1 MGRKFT
7 RLSLGGVR
15 DEAEIRGHRR
25 TYVGAMPGRIVQSI
39 RRAGSNNPVFMLD
52 EVDKIGKDF
61 RGDPSSALLEVL
73 DPEQNFSFSD
83 NYLDL
88 PMDLRNVMFITTANL
103 LDPIPG
109 PLRDRME
116 VIQLSSY
123 TLREKVEIGRRH
135 IWPKQLTEHGL
146 TRKQCKIEKRALG
159 FLIDSYT
166 REAGVRNMEREIAS
180 VIRKVTRK
188 VAEGEKG
195 PFRIDKKAVA
205 EFLGNPKFKPM
216 SQLRRS
222 RVGSAQGLAWTSV
235 GGEMLVVECSRM
247 TGKGALTLT
256 GHLGE
261 VMQESAR
268 AALTYVRSH
277 SSRLGI
283 QDLDFSTMDLH
294 IHVPAGAVPKD
305 GPSAGVTILVSM
317 VSLLTDRPVPREL
330 AMTGEITL
338 HGDVLPVGGLKEKI
352 LAAHRYGL
360 KQILLPEDNRD
371 ALSDVPE
378 EVVKTL
384 NFLFFSDIGK
394 VLEVV
399 FGEPLKRPKRKG
411 GSSRRK

>member
-1 MGRKFT
+1 
-7 RLSLGGVR
+7 
-15 DEAEIRGHRR
+15 
-25 TYVGAMPGRIVQSI
+25 MPGRIVQSI

-135 IWPKQLTEHGL
+135 LWPKQIEEHGL
-146 TRKQCKIEKRALG
+146 KRKQCRIEKRALAY
-159 FLIDSYT
+159 LIEHYT
-166 REAGVRNMEREIAS
+166 REAGVRNMERELAS

-188 VAEGEKG
+188 VAEGEQG
-195 PFRIDKKAVA
+195 PFRINRKMVG
-205 EFLGNPKFKPM
+205 ELLGNPKFKPM
-216 SQLRRS
+216 SQQRRS

-235 GGEMLVVECSRM
+235 GGEMLVVECSTM
-247 TGKGALTLT
+247 DGKGALTLT

-277 SSRLGI
+277 AKELGI
-283 QDLDFSTMDLH
+283 ADHDFSKLDLH
-294 IHVPAGAVPKD
+294 VHVPAGAVPKD
-305 GPSAGVTILVSM
+305 GPSAGITILVSM
-317 VSLLTDRPVPREL
+317 VSLFTGRRVPREM

-360 KQILLPEDNRD
+360 KSILLPEANRD
-371 ALSDVPE
+371 ALSEIPE
-378 EVVKTL
+378 EVTKDL
-384 NFLFFSDIGK
+384 EFHFFRDVGK
-394 VLEVV
+394 VLETV
-399 FGEPLKRPKRKG
+399 FKDHAGKKSRK
-411 GSSRRK
+411 SDKTRK